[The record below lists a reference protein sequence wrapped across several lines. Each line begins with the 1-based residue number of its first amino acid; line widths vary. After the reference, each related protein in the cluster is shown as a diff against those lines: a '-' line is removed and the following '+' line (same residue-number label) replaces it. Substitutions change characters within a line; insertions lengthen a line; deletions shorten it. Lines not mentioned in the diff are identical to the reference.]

1 MQLCSFSM
9 YCTVRKA
16 FSWLT
21 SNQEYLGQ
29 LDSNWI
35 LAPSSCPDTL
45 YWYDSLWNWEKI
57 GGKGLKPSWWW
68 WCTIKFTVFV
78 LGPSRLWTYFSK
90 PWDCF
95 NSLLSLMHC
104 VHIDLT
110 MLLLLLVL
118 CVQITNVYWTH
129 VFWSSWTCE
138 PWLVMIMIWLVLW
151 FLNPHWNWQWV
162 GLPLVSCC
170 IPGTSVYGMTCPVSN
185 LSHTP
190 GPSCPQIMFLLEN
203 LVMPKLS

>member
-138 PWLVMIMIWLVLW
+138 PLTGHDNDLACIMVSESPLKLAMSWLA
-151 FLNPHWNWQWV
+151 
-162 GLPLVSCC
+162 SC
-170 IPGTSVYGMTCPVSN
+170 
-185 LSHTP
+185 
-190 GPSCPQIMFLLEN
+190 FLLHPRN
-203 LVMPKLS
+203 FCLWHDLSSF